1 VKKKIGSGG
10 SSEVFEVLDESDVT
24 KAVKQ
29 VRLFSKCSLTGKVE
43 TVQLSSLYLSEG
55 VDSPQLIS
63 LQPTEVRT
71 IELLLAR

>member
-1 VKKKIGSGG
+1 MKIGSGG
-10 SSEVFEVLDESDVT
+10 SSEVFEVLDENDVT

-29 VRLFSKCSLTGKVE
+29 VRLFRKCSLIGKVE